1 MLFKPSSFSKN
12 RIDTGLKFGG
22 EVVSEERKRALNCQS
37 VSDWNR
43 AIVSLAEGASAAAAI
58 AKRAKLARFLP
69 GNERCDP
76 LHS

>member
-12 RIDTGLKFGG
+12 RIDTGLKFG

-43 AIVSLAEGASAAAAI
+43 AIVSLAEGAGAAAAI

-69 GNERCDP
+69 GNER
-76 LHS
+76 

>member
-1 MLFKPSSFSKN
+1 MKPSSFSKN
-12 RIDTGLKFGG
+12 RIDTGLKFGEG
-22 EVVSEERKRALNCQS
+22 EVVSEERKRVLNCQS
-37 VSDWNR
+37 VSGGNR
-43 AIVSLAEGASAAAAI
+43 AIVSLAEGAGAAAAI